1 VFLEHKH
8 LYRQAYNKSQYPP
21 DDFMIPFGKAK
32 IVREG
37 THMSIITY
45 GALVQRSVV
54 AAKQAEQ
61 QGISVEVID
70 LRSLSPYDWHAIVAS
85 VKKTNK
91 VLVAHE
97 DSLSF
102 GYGAEIAA
110 RIAGELFEYLDA
122 PVQRVA
128 ALDTFVAYAPQ
139 LEDVILP
146 QATDVAKAIQELHT
160 Y

>member
-1 VFLEHKH
+1 
-8 LYRQAYNKSQYPP
+8 
-21 DDFMIPFGKAK
+21 
-32 IVREG
+32 
-37 THMSIITY
+37 
-45 GALVQRSVV
+45 
-54 AAKQAEQ
+54 
-61 QGISVEVID
+61 
-70 LRSLSPYDWHAIVAS
+70 

-91 VLVAHE
+91 VIVAHE

-110 RIAGELFEYLDA
+110 RIASELFDYLDA
-122 PVQRVA
+122 PIRRVA

-146 QATDVAKAIQELHT
+146 QATDVAKAIQELHS